1 MIVEVLESYASLNGR
16 WLQSWNDANAAS
28 IASVRIA
35 FGQWELATLT
45 ARFMTA
51 RVSAYADYDGRIELL
66 VRRLD
71 KLTEEYGDDYARELR
86 RIYSAWADLSRNDRA
101 LTPVLPLAAEVR
113 SESPDANGEFAR
125 SDRAG
130 ERRADI
136 AH

>member
-1 MIVEVLESYASLNGR
+1 MIVEVLESYASFNGR
-16 WLQSWNDANAAS
+16 WLQSWNHANAAS

-45 ARFMTA
+45 ARFMTE
-51 RVSAYADYDGRIELL
+51 RVRAYADHDGRIEPL

-71 KLTEEYGDDYARELR
+71 NITEEYGDDYARELR
-86 RIYSAWADLSRNDRA
+86 RIYSAWSDLLRNDRA
-101 LTPVLPLAAEVR
+101 LTPVLPPAAEVR
-113 SESPDANGEFAR
+113 SESRDANGEFAR